1 VKFQSRM
8 IKRVSSLELK
18 NELDA
23 IFLFVFLFV
32 FWNFPLWT
40 FFTVD
45 FFHCGL
51 FSLWT
56 FFTVDFFQS
65 VASKQTDSNYFK
77 LSYCQIGSWVLLRL
91 LGWEP
96 S

>member
-1 VKFQSRM
+1 
-8 IKRVSSLELK
+8 
-18 NELDA
+18 
-23 IFLFVFLFV
+23 
-32 FWNFPLWT
+32 
-40 FFTVD
+40 VD